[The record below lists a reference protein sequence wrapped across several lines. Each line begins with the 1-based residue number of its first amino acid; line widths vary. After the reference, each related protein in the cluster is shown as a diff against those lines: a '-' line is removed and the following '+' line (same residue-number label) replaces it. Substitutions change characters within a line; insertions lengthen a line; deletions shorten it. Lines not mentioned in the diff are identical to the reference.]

1 MKRLAFLFA
10 AMALSAQTPVSDP
23 FAIPNSFAVAYN
35 EWGKLYE
42 QRVTAV
48 GELGVN
54 LQEKRAFDQLTKR
67 WNDLRK
73 YERGQY

>member
-1 MKRLAFLFA
+1 MKRLTFLCA
-10 AMALSAQTPVSDP
+10 AMALSAQVPDP

-42 QRVTAV
+42 HRVMTV
-48 GELGVN
+48 GELGVD